1 MYWAARRI
9 GAVLI
14 FSIALMAAWLLIAAD
29 AITLVID
36 LLYSYLSL
44 FPFIDLN

>member
-1 MYWAARRI
+1 M
-9 GAVLI
+9 LI